1 MFRHNPLV
9 GSRVPYILRLLGNLI
24 PDLPGSKLLPI
35 FWPHQCVHTKVQT
48 HTKFLHK
55 LISKIGFLHN
65 TVIRTIGKCCHG
77 NLAKTTPDHGTVCN
91 NLTCFP
97 TGLPAGWCL
106 MMLQGHEHD
115 EIRNHSQ
122 SGTWRTAN
130 CTSNVLSATTSHWS
144 WRVWAVQTVNML

>member
-1 MFRHNPLV
+1 MFRHDPLE
-9 GSRVPYILRLLGNLI
+9 GSRVPYILRLLWNLI

-65 TVIRTIGKCCHG
+65 TVIRTIGKCCNG

-97 TGLPAGWCL
+97 TGLPAVSWCYRGMSTWKL
-106 MMLQGHEHD
+106 GITVSHARGGQQIARRMSCLLQLLTGAD
-115 EIRNHSQ
+115 EC
-122 SGTWRTAN
+122 GP
-130 CTSNVLSATTSHWS
+130 CKL
-144 WRVWAVQTVNML
+144 